1 MIHNGFADLRM
12 GEVALEPGGQDN
24 VSVEARWPMA
34 GAVVAAMI
42 LTVLLP
48 DDVRLGPSWALP
60 LIEGVLLVAVVAA
73 DPRAITRR
81 SRELRVLSIALV
93 SVLVVGALW
102 STLLLIDGLVN
113 GGPLTNSA
121 RDLLE
126 AGSIVWLS
134 NNIAFA
140 LLYWEL
146 DGGGAAARAQHV
158 PLHPDLA
165 FPQQINPRLGPPGW
179 RPRFVDYLYLSFTNA
194 TAFSPTDVM
203 PLVPWAKVAM
213 AVQAVISLAILGL
226 VVARA
231 VNVFT

>member
-1 MIHNGFADLRM
+1 M
-12 GEVALEPGGQDN
+12 ALEPEGE
-24 VSVEARWPMA
+24 VVAETRWPMV
-34 GAVVAAMI
+34 GAIVAAMV

-48 DDVRLGPSWALP
+48 DDIRLGPEWLLP
-60 LIEGVLLVAVVAA
+60 LIEGVLLIALIAA
-73 DPRAITRR
+73 DPRSSTRR
-81 SRELRVLSIALV
+81 SRELRALSIALV
-93 SVLVVGALW
+93 SVLAIGALW
-102 STLLLIDGLVN
+102 STALLIDDLVH
-113 GGPLTNSA
+113 GGSETNSA

-126 AGSIVWLS
+126 AGSVVWVS

-146 DGGGAAARAQHV
+146 DSGGAAARAHDQR
-158 PLHPDLA
+158 LHPDLA
-165 FPQQINPRLGPPGW
+165 FPQQMNPRLGPPGW

-226 VVARA
+226 VIARA
-231 VNVFT
+231 VNVFS